1 MNRAQKIIQA
11 YRNTPWRRQTQMLS
25 RLAAMGVVI
34 AFVLLVYIWMTS
46 QAGTYGLHVDEY
58 QRTALAAEQ
67 NIEDKRA
74 YLADITSNKALLER
88 AEELGYIPADPNR
101 VRFMEVEGYYSD
113 PPLQLAPPPS
123 AVHQQV
129 EEENGLPTE
138 YTTSLI
144 EWIQDTI
151 NNISVLSGRG
161 E

>member
-25 RLAAMGVVI
+25 RLAAGGVI
-34 AFVLLVYIWMTS
+34 ITFVLLVYIWMTS

-74 YLADITSNKALLER
+74 YLADITSNDSLAQR

-101 VRFMEVEGYYSD
+101 VRYMEVEGYYPD

-123 AVHQQV
+123 AVHQQI
-129 EEENGLPTE
+129 EDENGLPAK

-144 EWIQDTI
+144 EWIQGMI
-151 NNISVLSGRG
+151 YNLSVGSGGG